1 MSSWDQADTGEKLGL
16 AWRSRKKISQ
26 IINNYLYLAFFPLI
40 ILCSQYFPSISP
52 SFPSLPR
59 SLPPSLLRSL
69 APSLYLSFPHF
80 LAPSPSLHLSFPHF
94 LAPSLPGEEI
104 VEGIPYRTVWLRPV
118 IGSFE
123 GLKCAPTLQNFN
135 GTKRL
140 AHKNLYEYE
149 RMLYVP
155 FLADSIVMYE

>member
-1 MSSWDQADTGEKLGL
+1 MSSWDQANRGEKLGL
-16 AWRSRKKISQ
+16 VWRSRKKISQ
-26 IINNYLYLAFFPLI
+26 IIINYLYLAFFTLLGVLPLNN
-40 ILCSQYFPSISP
+40 FKISLL
-52 SFPSLPR
+52 SCHSSLNSSLPR
-59 SLPPSLLRSL
+59 SLPPSF
-69 APSLYLSFPHF
+69 Y
-80 LAPSPSLHLSFPHF
+80 LSFPHF

-149 RMLYVP
+149 RML
-155 FLADSIVMYE
+155 